1 MNTISY
7 EKPSKKMPVS
17 NAGFVTEVE
26 TNDRYTAMNGE
37 NAGNDAEWIK
47 VNMLPTRTWNR
58 LKVNESYVKTP
69 EIKSFCRCE
78 MNDAARNIACSAGGH
93 RPEEYDD
100 IESGM
105 GSAVAELGRSADAAF
120 AGKNRTDARNCLQTD
135 TILISTEDGKRY
147 VDPMVMTYKYEPQKG
162 SSFNRIIIDA
172 APGSSLTAVI
182 VLESSKDVTSKCVTG
197 RGVATEQKVDAQSSH
212 EIVSRGSKVVAGQ
225 QAALQRDGA
234 DTNEDTAVL
243 RVLVNAQQNSDVRI
257 YMVQMLGS
265 KTVSLA
271 DVGIQEADNARVEF
285 VRAELGGSRS
295 YTGVLADLSGDGS
308 YFEADTSYNAVRG
321 RIVDMDYTARHEG
334 RNTQSLMNAAGV
346 IGNSSEKIFRGTIDF
361 LRGCAGAKGDE
372 KEDVLLLGDDL
383 VNKTVPLIL
392 CKEEDVEGN
401 HGASIGELADDVLFY
416 MGTRGISREQAEK
429 LVAKAKLLAV
439 ISKIPSDEVRKSAA
453 EFVG

>member
-47 VNMLPTRTWNR
+47 VNMLPARTWNR

-120 AGKNRTDARNCLQTD
+120 AGKNRTDARNCTQTD

-182 VLESSKDVTSKCVTG
+182 VLESSKDVLV
-197 RGVATEQKVDAQSSH
+197 
-212 EIVSRGSKVVAGQ
+212 Q
-225 QAALQRDGA
+225 QAALQRNGA

-401 HGASIGELADDVLFY
+401 HGASIAELADDVLFY

>member
-120 AGKNRTDARNCLQTD
+120 AGKNRTDARNCTQTD

-182 VLESSKDVTSKCVTG
+182 VLESSKDVLV
-197 RGVATEQKVDAQSSH
+197 
-212 EIVSRGSKVVAGQ
+212 Q
-225 QAALQRDGA
+225 QAALQRNGA

-271 DVGIQEADNARVEF
+271 DVGIQEADNDRVEF

-295 YTGVLADLSGDGS
+295 YTGVLADLRGDGS
-308 YFEADTSYNAVRG
+308 YFEADTSYNAASG

>member
-78 MNDAARNIACSAGGH
+78 MNDAARNISCSAGGH

-120 AGKNRTDARNCLQTD
+120 AGKNRTDARNCTQTD

-182 VLESSKDVTSKCVTG
+182 VLESSKDVLV
-197 RGVATEQKVDAQSSH
+197 
-212 EIVSRGSKVVAGQ
+212 Q
-225 QAALQRDGA
+225 QAALQRNGA

-257 YMVQMLGS
+257 YMVQMIGS

-271 DVGIQEADNARVEF
+271 DVGIQEAENSRVEF

-295 YTGVLADLSGDGS
+295 YTGVLADLRGDGS
-308 YFEADTSYNAVRG
+308 YFEADTSYNAASG

>member
-120 AGKNRTDARNCLQTD
+120 AGKNRTDARNCTQTD

-182 VLESSKDVTSKCVTG
+182 VLESSKDVLV
-197 RGVATEQKVDAQSSH
+197 
-212 EIVSRGSKVVAGQ
+212 Q
-225 QAALQRDGA
+225 QAALQRNGA

-257 YMVQMLGS
+257 YMVQMIGS

-271 DVGIQEADNARVEF
+271 DVGIQEAENSRVEF

-295 YTGVLADLSGDGS
+295 YTGVLADLRGDGS
-308 YFEADTSYNAVRG
+308 YFEADTSYNAASG

-346 IGNSSEKIFRGTIDF
+346 IGDSSEKIFRGTIDF

>member
-120 AGKNRTDARNCLQTD
+120 AGKNRTDARNCTQTD

-182 VLESSKDVTSKCVTG
+182 VLESSKDVLV
-197 RGVATEQKVDAQSSH
+197 
-212 EIVSRGSKVVAGQ
+212 Q
-225 QAALQRDGA
+225 QAALQRNGA

-271 DVGIQEADNARVEF
+271 DVGIQEAENSRVEF

-295 YTGVLADLSGDGS
+295 YTGVLADLRGDGS
-308 YFEADTSYNAVRG
+308 YFEADTSYNAASG

>member
-120 AGKNRTDARNCLQTD
+120 AGKNRTDARNCTQTD

-182 VLESSKDVTSKCVTG
+182 VLESSKDVLV
-197 RGVATEQKVDAQSSH
+197 
-212 EIVSRGSKVVAGQ
+212 Q
-225 QAALQRDGA
+225 QAALQRNGA

-257 YMVQMLGS
+257 YMVQMIGS

-271 DVGIQEADNARVEF
+271 DVGIQEAENSRVEF

-295 YTGVLADLSGDGS
+295 YTGVLADLRGDGG
-308 YFEADTSYNAVRG
+308 YFEADTSYNAASG

>member
-120 AGKNRTDARNCLQTD
+120 AGKNRTDARNCTQTD

-182 VLESSKDVTSKCVTG
+182 VLESSKDVLV
-197 RGVATEQKVDAQSSH
+197 
-212 EIVSRGSKVVAGQ
+212 Q
-225 QAALQRDGA
+225 QAALQRNGA

>member
-120 AGKNRTDARNCLQTD
+120 AGKNRTDARNCTQTD

-182 VLESSKDVTSKCVTG
+182 VLESSKDVLV
-197 RGVATEQKVDAQSSH
+197 
-212 EIVSRGSKVVAGQ
+212 Q
-225 QAALQRDGA
+225 QAALQRNGA

-257 YMVQMLGS
+257 YMVQMIGS

-271 DVGIQEADNARVEF
+271 DVGIQEAENSRVEF

-295 YTGVLADLSGDGS
+295 YTGVLADLRGDGS
-308 YFEADTSYNAVRG
+308 YFEADTSYNAASG

-383 VNKTVPLIL
+383 VNKTVRLIL

-416 MGTRGISREQAEK
+416 MGTRGICREQAEK

>member
-120 AGKNRTDARNCLQTD
+120 AGKNRTDARNCTQTD

-182 VLESSKDVTSKCVTG
+182 VLESSKDVLV
-197 RGVATEQKVDAQSSH
+197 
-212 EIVSRGSKVVAGQ
+212 Q

>member
-47 VNMLPTRTWNR
+47 VNMLPARTWNR

-78 MNDAARNIACSAGGH
+78 MNDAARNISCSAGGH

-182 VLESSKDVTSKCVTG
+182 VLESSKDVLV
-197 RGVATEQKVDAQSSH
+197 
-212 EIVSRGSKVVAGQ
+212 Q
-225 QAALQRDGA
+225 QAALQRNGA

-257 YMVQMLGS
+257 YMVQMIGS

-271 DVGIQEADNARVEF
+271 DVGIQEAENSRVEF

>member
-120 AGKNRTDARNCLQTD
+120 AGKNRTDARNCTQTD

-182 VLESSKDVTSKCVTG
+182 VLESSKDVLV
-197 RGVATEQKVDAQSSH
+197 
-212 EIVSRGSKVVAGQ
+212 Q
-225 QAALQRDGA
+225 QAALQRNGA

-257 YMVQMLGS
+257 YMVQMIGS

-271 DVGIQEADNARVEF
+271 DVGIQEAENSRVEF

>member
-120 AGKNRTDARNCLQTD
+120 AGKNRTDARNCTQTD

-182 VLESSKDVTSKCVTG
+182 VLESSKDVLV
-197 RGVATEQKVDAQSSH
+197 
-212 EIVSRGSKVVAGQ
+212 Q
-225 QAALQRDGA
+225 QAALQRNGA

-257 YMVQMLGS
+257 YMVQMIGS

-271 DVGIQEADNARVEF
+271 DVGIQEAENSRVEF

-295 YTGVLADLSGDGS
+295 YTGVLADLRGDGS
-308 YFEADTSYNAVRG
+308 YFEADTSYNAASG

>member
-120 AGKNRTDARNCLQTD
+120 AGKNRTDARNCTQTD

-182 VLESSKDVTSKCVTG
+182 VLESSKDVLV
-197 RGVATEQKVDAQSSH
+197 
-212 EIVSRGSKVVAGQ
+212 Q

-257 YMVQMLGS
+257 YMVQMIGS

-271 DVGIQEADNARVEF
+271 DVGIQEAENSRVEF

-295 YTGVLADLSGDGS
+295 YTGVLADLRGDGS
-308 YFEADTSYNAVRG
+308 YFEADTSYNAASG

>member
-120 AGKNRTDARNCLQTD
+120 AGKNRTDARNCTQTD

-182 VLESSKDVTSKCVTG
+182 VLESSKDVLV
-197 RGVATEQKVDAQSSH
+197 
-212 EIVSRGSKVVAGQ
+212 Q
-225 QAALQRDGA
+225 QAALQRNGA

-295 YTGVLADLSGDGS
+295 YTGVLADLRGDGS
-308 YFEADTSYNAVRG
+308 YFEADTSYNAASG

>member
-182 VLESSKDVTSKCVTG
+182 VLESSKDVLV
-197 RGVATEQKVDAQSSH
+197 
-212 EIVSRGSKVVAGQ
+212 Q
-225 QAALQRDGA
+225 QAALQRNGA

-257 YMVQMLGS
+257 YMVQMIGS

-271 DVGIQEADNARVEF
+271 DVGIQEAENSRVEF

-295 YTGVLADLSGDGS
+295 YTGVLADLRGDGS
-308 YFEADTSYNAVRG
+308 YFEADTSYNAASG

>member
-78 MNDAARNIACSAGGH
+78 MNDAARNIACSAGRH

-120 AGKNRTDARNCLQTD
+120 AGKNRTDARNCTQTD

-182 VLESSKDVTSKCVTG
+182 VLESSKDVLV
-197 RGVATEQKVDAQSSH
+197 
-212 EIVSRGSKVVAGQ
+212 Q
-225 QAALQRDGA
+225 QAALQRNGA

-257 YMVQMLGS
+257 YMVQMIGS

-271 DVGIQEADNARVEF
+271 DVGIQEAENSRVEF

-295 YTGVLADLSGDGS
+295 YTGVLADLRGDGS
-308 YFEADTSYNAVRG
+308 YFEADTSYNAASG